1 MTKTEAGSVFMIQT
15 KPTNEAPRS
24 PAMAGRGIRAE
35 AAVALTSYGAPS
47 CAVA

>member
-15 KPTNEAPRS
+15 KPANEAPRS

-35 AAVALTSYGAPS
+35 AAVALPSYGAPS